1 MGIQRQ
7 RELIRPTNSS
17 FRSRSQ
23 STRRPTRLPSR
34 IFHLPRRQHGPV
46 QHYFQRHAHTPAYS
60 HRVDLAPR
68 PTNPSITT
76 NSSSP
81 GTSVDLP
88 IQCPTRSENLR
99 LFGLTN
105 LIVALLIVCTAC
117 RPLIRM
123 TTGGILG
130 APGKWSKYYTWLI
143 SMALTIGSN
152 ALVSGLIVT
161 TPGYEHLSMLNVFAL
176 YSSRPRINQVWTGFL
191 RVLVGPV
198 TLRGKGRLVQ
208 IRRKKKRG
216 SRSKGGPKV
225 IDTGR
230 YGGRK
235 WGTGN
240 KRTELGEEIENKKG
254 GEGMIPVMRIDPYG
268 NGGWRWEAGTGTG
281 NGAAVGRWGL
291 YGSGRRLG
299 THDAENEDQA
309 ESQDDAGR
317 AGPAAQEKGTSTSK
331 SCKFWRRK
339 AEDAAEEE
347 EDHHVETEWIYTDS
361 YVATSVA
368 EFVIQLISAIFIGI
382 TWRRFP
388 NEPIREHMKDYYNY
402 MLAAP
407 AMSLVGWLLIP
418 IWRKRNRGGWN
429 RTDISGRTDV
439 SGRTGVFV
447 FILFL
452 GLSGFFTYGVAWRYW
467 AEFLL
472 LPGSL

>member
-1 MGIQRQ
+1 MTWNFLTPRGIVIIWESSSGSSSGPRTYPFEVVPKAPAGQRDS
-7 RELIRPTNSS
+7 RPEFSIYLGVNTGPYNTTENGTLI
-17 FRSRSQ
+17 
-23 STRRPTRLPSR
+23 LPP
-34 IFHLPRRQHGPV
+34 IPIEWIV
-46 QHYFQRHAHTPAYS
+46 
-60 HRVDLAPR
+60 APR
-68 PTNPSITT
+68 PTNPPSITT

-81 GTSVDLP
+81 GTSVVDLP

-105 LIVALLIVCTAC
+105 LIVALLIVFTAC
-117 RPLIRM
+117 RPLIRI

-130 APGKWSKYYTWLI
+130 GPGKWSKYYIWLI

-152 ALVSGLIVT
+152 ALVSRLIVT

-191 RVLVGPV
+191 RVL
-198 TLRGKGRLVQ
+198 
-208 IRRKKKRG
+208 
-216 SRSKGGPKV
+216 
-225 IDTGR
+225 R

-240 KRTELGEEIENKKG
+240 KKTELGEEIENKKA
-254 GEGMIPVMRIDPYG
+254 GEGLIP
-268 NGGWRWEAGTGTG
+268 
-281 NGAAVGRWGL
+281 
-291 YGSGRRLG
+291 
-299 THDAENEDQA
+299 
-309 ESQDDAGR
+309 
-317 AGPAAQEKGTSTSK
+317 
-331 SCKFWRRK
+331 
-339 AEDAAEEE
+339 E
-347 EDHHVETEWIYTDS
+347 EDDHVETEWIYTDS

-368 EFVIQLISAIFIGI
+368 EFVIQLVSAIFIGI

-388 NEPIREHMKDYYNY
+388 NQPIREHMEDYYNY

-418 IWRKRNRGGWN
+418 IWRKRNRGGWD

-447 FILFL
+447 FVLFL
-452 GLSGFFTYGVAWRYW
+452 GFSGFFTYGVAWRYW

-472 LPGSL
+472 LPGSLWCPPKFVEQAAVWSSFSALSAFFGALL